1 MTKKA
6 LIKWAACKQQ
16 EALALVNE
24 RYQAA
29 LAVHNT
35 ALYAKL
41 GIAEVAAEIHPLLSK
56 ADDLLTAWQER
67 CRNVVGLQEYWHSL
81 HSQLYKYTKDTN
93 ALFERLCEEEFSD
106 TTEERKQLDQ
116 QKREMFREV
125 ETNYRNVLNNLQA
138 LETAKLGLEYLK
150 ELGFDISELL
160 SSEQKPIS
168 TALAIPVNTRFLF
181 LAKEETQNEN

>member
-6 LIKWAACKQQ
+6 LIKWAERKQQ

-24 RYQAA
+24 QYQAA

-41 GIAEVAAEIHPLLSK
+41 GIAEIAAEIRPLLSK
-56 ADDLLTAWQER
+56 ADDILVAWQER
-67 CRNVVGLQEYWHSL
+67 CRAEVGLREYWNSL
-81 HSQLYKYTKDTN
+81 HSQLYKYTKGDN
-93 ALFERLCEEEFSD
+93 ALFELLCEEEFSD
-106 TTEERKQLDQ
+106 TTEERKQLDR
-116 QKREMFREV
+116 QKRETFREV

-160 SSEQKPIS
+160 SAEQKPVS
-168 TALAIPVNTRFLF
+168 TALAVPVNTHFLF
-181 LAKEETQNEN
+181 LNKGGVQNEN